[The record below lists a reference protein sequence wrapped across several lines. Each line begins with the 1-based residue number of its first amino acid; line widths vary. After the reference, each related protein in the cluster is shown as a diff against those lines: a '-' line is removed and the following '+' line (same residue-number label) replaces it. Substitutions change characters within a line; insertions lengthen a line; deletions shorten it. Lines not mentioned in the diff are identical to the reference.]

1 MLVMKPILTDIT
13 LHHKIASSLA
23 MSLLTMTVNI
33 KKSITIFVPCI
44 LIVFYTLFF
53 RLASF
58 MCKLHLFNLTRSWQP
73 DVPTIT
79 PEI

>member
-1 MLVMKPILTDIT
+1 MLVMKPILTNVT
-13 LHHKIASSLA
+13 LHHKIASRLT
-23 MSLLTMTVNI
+23 MSLLTVTVNI
-33 KKSITIFVPCI
+33 KKSIAIFVTCI

-58 MCKLHLFNLTRSWQP
+58 ICKLLLFNLTRSWQP

-79 PEI
+79 AEI